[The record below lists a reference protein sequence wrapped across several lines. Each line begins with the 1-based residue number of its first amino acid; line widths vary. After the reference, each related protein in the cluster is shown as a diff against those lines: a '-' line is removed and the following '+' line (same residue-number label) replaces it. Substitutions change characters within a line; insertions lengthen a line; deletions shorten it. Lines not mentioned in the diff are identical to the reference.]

1 MVRTFEIQKK
11 GDGYSIA
18 EQAGSDPHRTA
29 VALEAKSEKE
39 AADWLRSEG
48 GSPDLVD
55 QILKDAASGE
65 RVFFEAAGSSY
76 ATFQEFPSK

>member
-18 EQAGSDPHRTA
+18 
-29 VALEAKSEKE
+29 E

>member
-29 VALEAKSEKE
+29 VALEAK
-39 AADWLRSEG
+39 SEG

>member
-1 MVRTFEIQKK
+1 MVRTFEIHKK

-18 EQAGSDPHRTA
+18 EQAGSDPHRET
-29 VALEAKSEKE
+29 VALEAKSKEE

-55 QILKDAASGE
+55 QVLEDAAGGE
-65 RVFFEAAGSSY
+65 RLFLEVAGSRY
-76 ATFQEFPSK
+76 AAIQEFPSK